1 MIGHAHT
8 TAVDVWVRALDE
20 LEETIELQERF
31 LCAIDS
37 TAAAIGVPAPFRPS
51 ADLPPM
57 PNEVASRARKLLAR
71 NDAVIQRAQRMS
83 ERSRLRPSRPM
94 PRRRNT
100 TPATFDRL
108 A

>member
-1 MIGHAHT
+1 MIGHAHA
-8 TAVDVWVRALDE
+8 TAVDLWVRALDE

-31 LCAIDS
+31 LCAVDS
-37 TAAAIGVPAPFRPS
+37 SSAAIGVPAPFRPS

-57 PNEVASRARKLLAR
+57 PHEVAARARKLLAR

-83 ERSRLRPSRPM
+83 ERSRLRPSRPV
-94 PRRRNT
+94 PRRRT
-100 TPATFDRL
+100 EAAATFERW